1 MGITLWAMNDYL
13 SDEENEFALFD
24 EIVLTPLLNKELCI
38 NYLMDLHG
46 TDELQQTHPAILK
59 RRVNNWFN
67 ANYENFNRMAEVLF
81 AEYNPLE
88 NYDRRE
94 HWKDVNTYDS
104 AFDHTGHDD
113 LEMSGSETS
122 MLDNSTGL
130 YKEKYK
136 DPETTVKHQ
145 NLTENSNSVK
155 YTGVSADNEG
165 ASGVTAASSYSPSQM
180 ETETTIPTKDTVEVD
195 TAGERSFEGKGYNV
209 ITYGKH
215 INQDNRRIDSQT
227 YLSRNAHTGE
237 DESKHDGRVHGNIG
251 VMSTQQMVQQTLE
264 LYKFNIY
271 EYIAAQFAVKFLY
284 EVW

>member
-13 SDEENEFALFD
+13 SDDENEFALFD
-24 EIVLTPLLNKELCI
+24 EIRLTELLDKELAI

-46 TDELQQTHPAILK
+46 TDELQQTHPTILK
-59 RRVNNWFN
+59 RRINNWFN
-67 ANYENFNRMAEVLF
+67 ANYENFHRMAEVLF
-81 AEYNPLE
+81 AEYDPLE
-88 NYDRRE
+88 NYDRKE
-94 HWKDVNTYDS
+94 FWEDKNTYNS

-122 MLDNSTGL
+122 MLDNSTGM

-136 DPETTVKHQ
+136 DPETTHKHQ

-165 ASGVTAASSYSPSQM
+165 ATGVTDPSSYSPSQM
-180 ETETTIPTKDTVEVD
+180 ETETTIPTKDSIEVD

-215 INQDNRRIDSQT
+215 INQDNRRIDKQT
-227 YLSRNAHTGE
+227 YLSKNAHSGYDDSE
-237 DESKHDGRVHGNIG
+237 HRGRVHGNIG

>member
-1 MGITLWAMNDYL
+1 MNDYL
-13 SDEENEFALFD
+13 SSDENEFALFD
-24 EIVLTPLLNKELCI
+24 EIRLTELLDKELAI

-46 TDELQQTHPAILK
+46 TDELQQTNPNILK
-59 RRVNNWFN
+59 KRINHWFS
-67 ANYENFNRMAEVLF
+67 ANYENFHRMAEVLL

-88 NYDRRE
+88 NYDRQE
-94 HWKDVNTYDS
+94 HWTDTNTYDS
-104 AFDHTGHDD
+104 AFEHTGHDD

-122 MLDNSTGL
+122 MVDNSTGQF
-130 YKEKYK
+130 KEKYK

-165 ASGVTAASSYSPSQM
+165 ASGVTDASSYSPSQM

-195 TAGERSFEGKGYNV
+195 TAGERSYEGKGYNV

-215 INQDNRRIDSQT
+215 INQDNRRIDTQS
-227 YLSRNAHTGE
+227 YLSENAHTGE
-237 DESKHDGRVHGNIG
+237 DESEHEGRVHGNIG
-251 VMSTQQMVQQTLE
+251 IMTSQQMAQQTLD

-271 EYIAAQFAVKFLY
+271 EYIAAQFAIKFLY

>member
-13 SDEENEFALFD
+13 SDDENEFALFD

-38 NYLMDLHG
+38 KYLMDLHG

-59 RRVNNWFN
+59 RRVNNWFS
-67 ANYENFNRMAEVLF
+67 ANYENFHRMAEVLL

-88 NYDRRE
+88 NYDRQE
-94 HWKDVNTYDS
+94 HWTDTNTYDS
-104 AFDHTGHDD
+104 AFEHSGHDD

-122 MLDNSTGL
+122 MVDNSTGQF
-130 YKEKYK
+130 KEKYK

-165 ASGVTAASSYSPSQM
+165 ASGVTDASSYSPSQM
-180 ETETTIPTKDTVEVD
+180 ETETTIPTKDSVEVD
-195 TAGERSFEGKGYNV
+195 TAGERSYEGKGYNV

-215 INQDNRRIDSQT
+215 INQDNRRIDTQT
-227 YLSRNAHTGE
+227 YLSENAHTGE
-237 DESKHDGRVHGNIG
+237 DESEHEGRVHGNIG
-251 VMSTQQMVQQTLE
+251 VMSTQQMVQQTLD

>member
-13 SDEENEFALFD
+13 SSDENEFALFD
-24 EIVLTPLLNKELCI
+24 EIRLTELLNKELAI

-46 TDELQQTHPAILK
+46 TDELQQTNPNILK
-59 RRVNNWFN
+59 KRINHWFN
-67 ANYENFNRMAEVLF
+67 ANYENFHRMAEVLL

-88 NYDRRE
+88 NYDRQE
-94 HWKDVNTYDS
+94 HWTDTNTYDS
-104 AFDHTGHDD
+104 AFEHSGNDY

-122 MLDNSTGL
+122 MVDNSTGQF
-130 YKEKYK
+130 KEKYK

-145 NLTENSNSVK
+145 NLTDSSNSVK

-165 ASGVTAASSYSPSQM
+165 ASGVTHPSSYSPSQM
-180 ETETTIPTKDTVEVD
+180 ETETTIPTKDSVEVD
-195 TAGERSFEGKGYNV
+195 TAGERSYEGKGYNV

-215 INQDNRRIDSQT
+215 INQDNRRIDTQT
-227 YLSRNAHTGE
+227 YLSENAHTGE
-237 DESKHDGRVHGNIG
+237 DESEHEGRVHGNIG
-251 VMSTQQMVQQTLE
+251 VMSTQQMVQQTLD

-271 EYIAAQFAVKFLY
+271 EYIAAQFAIKFLY